1 MVENQYQI
9 NEGNANQSVWS
20 LYLYAMKSPVTRQKY
35 QKRLEKFFDFLEMDG
50 STVEEK
56 SKSFIKRIHR
66 EEENNNN
73 SQAMFSEVLV
83 TALLT

>member
-1 MVENQYQI
+1 MT
-9 NEGNANQSVWS
+9 
-20 LYLYAMKSPVTRQKY
+20 KQKY
-35 QKRLEKFFDFLEMDG
+35 KKRLEKFFDFLEMDG

-73 SQAMFSEVLV
+73 SQWVFNSLIKFMQFHLERVNRKEITGATVRNYVKSIKLFCDG
-83 TALLT
+83 